1 MRKYI
6 VLILMMIAFV
16 ASAKKRNVIADSITL
31 RLSPVEYYR
40 LHPIPKRPWAAA
52 AEVFGVDM
60 ISWSISK
67 FVAKKPFAN
76 ISLATMKR
84 NIDTGFIW
92 DIDEFPTNLVAHPYQ
107 GGLSFAASRAWGM
120 TYLESLPYS
129 FAGSF
134 LWEMFLEGEPAS
146 INDLITTSIGGMAY
160 GEVMHRVSSQVLNNR
175 ARGMNRVGRE
185 LGAFL
190 IDPTRGVQRL
200 VTGEMWKQGYP
211 YVDAT
216 AGISGVL
223 SLSAGYRLLMNNGLG
238 SRYDQNAYVGLHYE
252 YNDPY
257 EVSGRTPFE
266 YFMLAADF
274 NLGHK
279 QAFLGDIRISGL
291 LFGETFSGKTYQSLL
306 GVFQQY
312 SFHDSKAIS
321 KIGNPESE
329 VPYRI
334 SETAAFGLGGF
345 WKKEIVQNLQA
356 EGRGF
361 LTGIMLGGYYS
372 DYYRFGK
379 RDYNFGSGFSFR
391 ASFGLTLANRLSLT
405 AETEGYKLYT
415 LSGYRD
421 KLTGLSNAL
430 YLDAQG
436 DPGSGFVLISRLDA
450 KVRLYDQIRIGAKMG
465 WYYRRNSY
473 RGVPQDLMS
482 VTKYRSNDI
491 RFYLEYAF

>member
-6 VLILMMIAFV
+6 VLILTMISFV
-16 ASAKKRNVIADSITL
+16 ASAENNRPEADTTGF
-31 RLSPVEYYR
+31 RLSPEAYYR

-60 ISWSISK
+60 ISWGVSK
-67 FVAKKPFAN
+67 FAAKKPFAD

-84 NIDTGFIW
+84 NMDTGFVW
-92 DIDEFPTNLVAHPYQ
+92 DVDEFPTNLVAHPYQ
-107 GGLSFAASRAWGM
+107 GGLAFAAGRAWGL
-120 TYLESLPYS
+120 TYLEALPYS

-134 LWEMFLEGEPAS
+134 LWEMFLECEPPS
-146 INDLITTSIGGMAY
+146 INDLISTSIGGMAY
-160 GEVMHRVSSQVLNNR
+160 GEVMHRVSSQILNNR
-175 ARGMNRVGRE
+175 AKGMNRIVRE
-185 LGAFL
+185 FGAML
-190 IDPTRGVQRL
+190 VDPTRGVQRL

-211 YVDAT
+211 YADAT
-216 AGISGVL
+216 AGTEGVL
-223 SLSAGYRLLMNNGLG
+223 SLSAGYRLLMNNGIG

-266 YFMLAADF
+266 YFMLDADF

-279 QAFLGDIRISGL
+279 QAFLGDICISGL
-291 LFGETFSGKTYQSLL
+291 LFGETFSGSTYQSLL

-312 SFHDSKAIS
+312 GFHDSKAIS
-321 KIGNPESE
+321 KVGNPESE

-334 SETAAFGLGGF
+334 SETAAFGAGGF
-345 WKKEIVQNLQA
+345 WKKDIVRNLSV
-356 EGRGF
+356 EGRAF
-361 LTGIMLGGYYS
+361 ITGIMLGGYYS

-391 ASFGLTLANRLSLT
+391 SSLQVLLGSRLSLT
-405 AETEGYKLYT
+405 GETEGYKLYT

-421 KLTGLSNAL
+421 RNYDQIDVL
-430 YLDAQG
+430 YLNAQG

-450 KVRLYDQIRIGAKMG
+450 KVRLYDQIRLGAKMD
-465 WYYRRNSY
+465 WFYRKNRY
-473 RGVPQDLMS
+473 RGLPEDMKS

-491 RFYLEYAF
+491 RFYLEYTF

>member
-1 MRKYI
+1 
-6 VLILMMIAFV
+6 MMIALV
-16 ASAKKRNVIADSITL
+16 ASAKKSNIVADSTIVT
-31 RLSPVEYYR
+31 LSPEEYYR

-60 ISWSISK
+60 ISWSVSK

-92 DIDEFPTNLVAHPYQ
+92 DVDEFPTNLVAHPYQ
-107 GGLSFAASRAWGM
+107 GGLSFAASRAWGL

-134 LWEMFLEGEPAS
+134 LWEMFLENEPAS

-175 ARGMNRVGRE
+175 AKGVNRVVRE
-185 LGAFL
+185 LGGFL

-211 YVDAT
+211 YVDAN
-216 AGISGVL
+216 AGIDAVL
-223 SLSAGYRLLMNNGLG
+223 SLKAGYRLFMNNGIG

-257 EVSGRTPFE
+257 EVGGRIPFE
-266 YFMLAADF
+266 YFMLDADF

-279 QAFLGDIRISGL
+279 QAFLGDIRITGL
-291 LFGETFSGKTYQSLL
+291 LFGETFSGQTYQSLI

-312 SFHDSKAIS
+312 GFHDSKAIS
-321 KIGNPESE
+321 KVGNPEAE

-334 SETAAFGLGGF
+334 SETAAFGAGGF
-345 WKKEIVQNLQA
+345 WKKDVVRNLSV
-356 EGRGF
+356 EGRAF
-361 LTGIMLGGYYS
+361 ITGIMLGGYYS

-391 ASFGLTLANRLSLT
+391 SSLQVLLGSRLSLT
-405 AETEGYKLYT
+405 GETEGYKIYT

-421 KLTGLSNAL
+421 KTGSDIVPL
-430 YLDAQG
+430 YLDAAG
-436 DPGSGFVLISRLDA
+436 DPGSGFVLISRIDA
-450 KVRLYDQIRIGAKMG
+450 KVRLYDQIRLGACMD

-473 RGVPQDLMS
+473 RGLPPDLKS
-482 VTKYRSNDI
+482 VTKYKSNDL
-491 RFYLEYAF
+491 RFYLEYTF

>member
-1 MRKYI
+1 
-6 VLILMMIAFV
+6 MMIALV
-16 ASAKKRNVIADSITL
+16 ASAKKSNIVADSTIVT
-31 RLSPVEYYR
+31 LSPEEYYR

-60 ISWSISK
+60 ISWSVSK

-92 DIDEFPTNLVAHPYQ
+92 DVDEFPTNLVAHPYQ
-107 GGLSFAASRAWGM
+107 GGLSFAASRAWGL

-134 LWEMFLEGEPAS
+134 LWEMFLENEPAS

-175 ARGMNRVGRE
+175 AKGVNRVVRE
-185 LGAFL
+185 LGGFL

-211 YVDAT
+211 YVDAN
-216 AGISGVL
+216 AGIDAVL
-223 SLSAGYRLLMNNGLG
+223 SLRAGYRLFMNNGIG

-257 EVSGRTPFE
+257 EVGGRIPFE
-266 YFMLAADF
+266 YFMLDADF

-279 QAFLGDIRISGL
+279 QAFLGDIRITGL
-291 LFGETFSGKTYQSLL
+291 LFGETFSGQTYQSLI

-312 SFHDSKAIS
+312 GFHDSKEIS
-321 KIGNPESE
+321 KVGNPEAE

-334 SETAAFGLGGF
+334 SETAAFGAGGF
-345 WKKEIVQNLQA
+345 WKKDVVRNLSV
-356 EGRGF
+356 EGRAF
-361 LTGIMLGGYYS
+361 ITGIMLGGYYS

-391 ASFGLTLANRLSLT
+391 SSLQVLLGSRLSLT
-405 AETEGYKLYT
+405 GETEGYKIYT

-421 KLTGLSNAL
+421 KTGSDIVPL
-430 YLDAQG
+430 YLDAAG
-436 DPGSGFVLISRLDA
+436 DPGGGFVLISRIDA
-450 KVRLYDQIRIGAKMG
+450 KVRLYDQIRLGVCMD

-473 RGVPQDLMS
+473 RGLPPDLKS
-482 VTKYRSNDI
+482 VTKYKSNDL
-491 RFYLEYAF
+491 RFYLEYTF